1 MTKKLSIA
9 MFFIALSIVFGAAAI
24 CPAQSGS
31 TDDSLVTDGTFKG
44 TLHVGKTTAPYIVY
58 VGEESGDFA
67 AFCFTKN
74 SAVGRAILAACK
86 DGGTCQFTGKVDQGA
101 KCKVDR
107 ATQKVLSG
115 SGKILSVTS
124 VKSLSSRK
132 KRNPGRKTR

>member
-1 MTKKLSIA
+1 MRKNLSIA
-9 MFFIALSIVFGAAAI
+9 AFSIAFCILLGAAAI
-24 CPAQSGS
+24 CPAQSS
-31 TDDSLVTDGTFKG
+31 NADDSLVTDGTFKG
-44 TLHVGKTTAPYIVY
+44 TLHVGKTATPYLVY

-74 SAVGRAILAACK
+74 SAVGRTILAACK
-86 DGGTCQFTGKVDQGA
+86 DGATCQFTGKVDQGA

-132 KRNPGRKTR
+132 KRSTRKRTR